1 MTAFRRRRRPG
12 ADGADGSAAFDRRLI
27 LPMILGAI
35 LNPINS
41 TMLAVA
47 LVPIGI
53 AFGAPASETAW
64 LVTGLYLATAVGQP
78 VVGRL
83 IDLYG
88 PRRLYLVGSVLI
100 GVGGVLGTLAPSLG
114 VLVVARVLIGFG
126 TCAGYPAAMHL
137 IRTEAERTG
146 RDSPQTILTI
156 LAVSTQTVAVI
167 GPTLGGLL
175 IALGGWHAT
184 FAVNVPLALACLALG
199 AWRLPREPLAER
211 SARAGLAARI
221 DLAGIVLFTVTL
233 VGLLLFLVHP
243 ELSLWFLPVLAVGA
257 GAGLVWWEL
266 RAGTPFLD
274 LRLLAGNGPLLAT
287 YARSLLTAVSSYS
300 LLYGY
305 TQWLEEGRGLDPSV
319 AGLVLLPVFGA
330 GIVVS
335 TVTGRRPEIRGKL
348 LVGAATQVVVAGLLL
363 TLGSASALWL
373 VVVVAL
379 VAGVPQG
386 LNNLANQNAVYHQ
399 ATPERIGSS
408 AGLLR
413 TFYYLGAIVASTA
426 GGVFLSPRADT
437 PGLHQLAWFMLGAAA
452 LFVVVTL
459 ADRSLGRVQV
469 RPEHLAKA
477 GNSGSRTSPP

>member
-1 MTAFRRRRRPG
+1 MSVLRRRRASG
-12 ADGADGSAAFDRRLI
+12 TDGGPDDEAFDRRLI
-27 LPMILGAI
+27 VPIILGAI

-53 AFGAPASETAW
+53 AFGAPAAETSW

-88 PRRLYLVGSVLI
+88 PRRLYLAGSVLI
-100 GVGGVLGTLAPSLG
+100 GAGGVLGTLAPALG

-137 IRTEAERTG
+137 IRSEAERTG
-146 RDSPQTILTI
+146 RDSPQTVLTI
-156 LAVSTQTVAVI
+156 LAVSTQTVAVV

-184 FAVNVPLALACLALG
+184 FAVNAPLALACLALG
-199 AWRLPREPLAER
+199 AWRLPREPLARRGDR
-211 SARAGLAARI
+211 SGLAARV
-221 DLAGIVLFTVTL
+221 DLPGIVLFSVTL
-233 VGLLLFLVHP
+233 VALLLFLVHP
-243 ELSLWFLPVLAVGA
+243 ELRLWFLPVLAVAA
-257 GAGLVWWEL
+257 GAALVGCEL
-266 RAGTPFLD
+266 RASSPFLD
-274 LRLLAGNGPLLAT
+274 LRLLGGNGPLLAT
-287 YARSLLTAVSSYS
+287 YARSLLTAVSSYA

-305 TQWLEEGRGLDPSV
+305 TQWLEEGRGLDPSI
-319 AGLVLLPVFGA
+319 AGLVLLPVFGT
-330 GIVVS
+330 GILVS
-335 TVTGRRPEIRGKL
+335 TLTGRRPEIRGKL
-348 LVGAATQVVVAGLLL
+348 LVGAVTQVVVAGLLL
-363 TLGSASALWL
+363 TLGPTSALWL
-373 VVVVAL
+373 IVVVAL

-399 ATPERIGSS
+399 AAPERIGSS

-426 GGVFLSPRADT
+426 GGVFLTPRADT
-437 PGLHQLAWFMLGAAA
+437 PGMHDLAWFMLGAAA

-459 ADRSLGRVQV
+459 ADRSLGRIAAAARDQ
-469 RPEHLAKA
+469 A
-477 GNSGSRTSPP
+477 S